1 MQNIEELIDLITL
14 KKINETKFS
23 GKNYKPPWNRVF
35 GGQVLAQSLNAA
47 YRTVQ
52 ENRFVHSIHGYFILP
67 GDIEVPIIYEVDN
80 LRDGGSFSTR
90 RVIAYQNNK
99 AIFNMAASFQLNQKG
114 LEHQMK
120 VPNVKKPDKLMNVQE
135 IKKEE
140 NIPSKLLNIIN
151 SVHPSI
157 IEMRPVEDILNKLSD
172 DSKANNDI
180 WFKTKKK
187 LSLKL
192 PVKQQLLAYFSD
204 YSLLLTGTFP
214 HRSRINKS
222 RVFTASL
229 DHSIWFHRAFNI
241 DDWLLYQIKS
251 PIASNSRVFSRGNIF
266 NNEGSLVASVAQ
278 EGLIRLDES

>member
-1 MQNIEELIDLITL
+1 MQNIEELIDLIKL

-67 GDIEVPIIYEVDN
+67 GDIEIPIIYEVDN

-157 IEMRPVEDILNKLSD
+157 IEMRPVEDI
-172 DSKANNDI
+172 
-180 WFKTKKK
+180 
-187 LSLKL
+187 
-192 PVKQQLLAYFSD
+192 
-204 YSLLLTGTFP
+204 
-214 HRSRINKS
+214 
-222 RVFTASL
+222 
-229 DHSIWFHRAFNI
+229 
-241 DDWLLYQIKS
+241 
-251 PIASNSRVFSRGNIF
+251 
-266 NNEGSLVASVAQ
+266 
-278 EGLIRLDES
+278 

>member
-1 MQNIEELIDLITL
+1 MQNIEDLLDLITL

-23 GKNYKPPWNRVF
+23 GRNYKPPWNRVF
-35 GGQVLAQSLNAA
+35 GGQVLAQALNAA

-52 ENRFVHSIHGYFILP
+52 NDRFVHSMHGYFILP
-67 GDIEVPIIYEVDN
+67 GNIEKTIIYEVDN

-90 RVIAYQNNK
+90 RVIAYQNNI

-120 VPNVKKPDKLMNVQE
+120 VPNVIKPDKLINVQE

-151 SVHPSI
+151 STHPSI
-157 IEMRPVEDILNKLSD
+157 IEMRPVEDILNKLSY
-172 DSKANNDI
+172 DSKANNGI

-187 LSLKL
+187 LNLKL

-222 RVFTASL
+222 KVFTASL
-229 DHSIWFHRAFNI
+229 DHSIWFHRPFKI
-241 DDWLLYQIKS
+241 DEWLLYQIKS
-251 PIASNSRVFSRGNIF
+251 PSASNSRVFSRGNIF
-266 NNEGSLVASVAQ
+266 NSDGSLVASVAQ
-278 EGLIRLDES
+278 EGLIRIDQS